1 VPTTY
6 RRLSILAQQSDNG
19 NRRAPSVYVAL
30 TSIVLAVALT
40 WPGQALATFPGSP
53 GLIALARSTDP
64 NSSNIWVLDWRTG
77 AAKQLTSQDYAADPD
92 FSPNGRWIAFRSDAS
107 WHGYLNI
114 WAVRANGTGLH
125 RLTKGKRDLDAESPA
140 FSANGRWVAFTAEPL
155 GQYRTQI
162 DRVALR
168 GGHRQILIAPGRREY
183 AISPAYSPD
192 GRHLAW
198 VEGSE
203 VRREEP
209 NIILGNTLG
218 QHGRKI
224 ATGSEPQFSP
234 DGASI
239 VYLAV
244 PSCPRGQE
252 GIAIEILSLA
262 TGQHTRVK
270 ESCASRYQFGEPTFS
285 PDGSWIVY
293 STGSPEKS
301 ELAFTPVPGAI
312 PSFAPLPGLGTD
324 LPADY
329 APSWQPLP

>member
-1 VPTTY
+1 MDRYVHLGKKRP
-6 RRLSILAQQSDNG
+6 L
-19 NRRAPSVYVAL
+19 SVYGVLATIMLGVAL
-30 TSIVLAVALT
+30 TC
-40 WPGQALATFPGSP
+40 PGQALATFPGAP
-53 GLIALARSTDP
+53 GLIAVARSADP

-77 AAKQLTSQDYAADPD
+77 AAKQLTNQDYAADPN

-107 WHGYLNI
+107 WHGYLTI

-125 RLTKGKRDLDAESPA
+125 RLIKGKKDLDAESPA
-140 FSANGRWVAFTAEPL
+140 FSADGRWVAFSAEPL

-168 GGHRQILIAPGRREY
+168 GGHRQILIDPGPREY

-203 VRREEP
+203 LRGEESK
-209 NIILGNTLG
+209 IILGNTLG
-218 QHGRKI
+218 RHGREI

-239 VYLAV
+239 VYLTV
-244 PSCPRGQE
+244 PSCPQGQE

-262 TGQHTRVK
+262 SGQHKRVK
-270 ESCASRYQFGEPTFS
+270 ESCASPYQFEGPTFS
-285 PDGSWIVY
+285 PDGTWIVY
-293 STGSPEKS
+293 NAGSPEKS
-301 ELAFTPVPGAI
+301 ELAFTPVPGAM
-312 PSFAPLPGLGTD
+312 PSFAPLPGLGAD
-324 LPADY
+324 LPVDY
-329 APSWQPLP
+329 APSWQSLP